1 MNKKTTTVR
10 KSREP
15 EHHHMMFDSLLGIIV
30 GFVSIHLYIIRIF
43 VDYDL
48 SYITDLIYV
57 FSAMLCILLGFF
69 TRYLIHELEHITELY
84 HNSKRY
90 NMTEKGADQMPSSE
104 ESRIQ

>member
-15 EHHHMMFDSLLGIIV
+15 EHHHMMFDSLLGIIA
-30 GFVSIHLYIIRIF
+30 GFVSITLCFIRIF
-43 VDYDL
+43 IDCDL
-48 SYITDLIYV
+48 SFLTDYLYMP
-57 FSAMLCILLGFF
+57 SAMLCILLGFF

-90 NMTEKGADQMPSSE
+90 NMTVKGADQMPSSE